1 MQFPRK
7 LHLRK
12 QKRMRNCLLTLCCLC
27 SVALTAQND
36 LLDSRQSS
44 AYTYLYRISN
54 QQAGAICRADTWQAD
69 PTFFH
74 TLTDSFPSD
83 SAFNLRLPAGHYLQT
98 RIVKNELKMDLLTV
112 QFFDVALLNNGADLC
127 VAVHDTLGRVLPAA
141 LVRVDERRIPF
152 DAKTQSYRLPKTNK
166 KGMLTVEHSGLV
178 TYYDLSREWNNPAA
192 RRLLNQSPLRYVWR
206 PVRFVLSLPA
216 DAVSGL
222 VSGKRKYTTR
232 RTGQFFKSIGR
243 GIVCIFNDYACR
255 QTRENKFAS
264 RWQGYMVF
272 NKPKYLPGDTV
283 KFKAFLVDQRGKP
296 LRDSATVLLKKDEKS
311 PVTLARMAPQQPGA
325 FDFQF
330 PLHDSFGLQLDK
342 NYEIILQ
349 KEHKRVY
356 RKGQFRYEDYE
367 LRSTALALRTEEK
380 NQFRGQEF
388 HCYLKGTDENDL
400 NLPDARVELTLRP
413 LNVLTYHADKVFLPD
428 TLWRHEQPLD
438 PAGETAI
445 LLPDSIFPV
454 ADVQYSLRVVML
466 TADNE
471 RVTKEETLHFFHA
484 RREFHHTLDRDT
496 IRFEYRV
503 NGQPQPAQALLS
515 GYDPTGNAVA
525 ERLVELPFAEKINP
539 HFAAYQLDDGLLK
552 TRIALA
558 SEPPLLQCLAN
569 RNADSLLIVA
579 DNPRQIPFRYF
590 LYRHNREIARG
601 YGADLRITRPSGEK
615 EAYSISV
622 QYLWG
627 GRLRSENFAIG
638 FQRNKLNVDIEY
650 PALAYPGM
658 ETDFT
663 VTVTDARGRP
673 VPDADLTAYA
683 VTQKFKPTVPS
694 LPSFE
699 KKAKPRRLINT
710 FSATRDQPG
719 NLSALL
725 DFNVWR
731 DKTGLDSSEYYRFI
745 FPGEAVYRY
754 EYDAPDSLTQFA
766 PFVMRRGAPQPVQ
779 VVYVDQ
785 KPVYFGWSQNYRPY
799 SFRVTPGYHR
809 IELRTTDR
817 FIRMDSVYFEPHKK
831 LVLSLHDSV
840 QAPNVAIRAMPTSL
854 TDGEKS
860 DLYRYIFPYRYNTK
874 DQFTYLEQKTE
885 TILLLPEMQNRGEL
899 PWPSWHRPQGMLA
912 GPVMPNQLAWRTM
925 GGIGTY
931 FVHEPYFE
939 YDPAP
944 GLLKM
949 RSVDPKWLYPSSL
962 GGRVREEL
970 NAAVLTHEHL
980 LLQHRLYSEERR
992 RMMARYFNPSL
1003 TPPGKARLLLRL
1015 TCEQGAKGPLN
1026 VLLFKAGDPEFVR
1039 VHPGNTDLFH
1049 NLEAGQ
1055 YRIAL
1060 LFADAAYMLFDSVAV
1075 RSGGLNFISKHHPP
1089 LLPRDSFSV
1098 QFHELIEKNLFM
1110 PTPDQQQTRQELL
1123 EYQDRYMKS
1132 FSYTGP
1138 GRLYEGRITDASGE
1152 PLIGATVRVSDM
1164 NIGTVTDMDGFY
1176 SLFAPEGALLDVSYL
1191 GYESLR
1197 VTPGQLGRN
1206 DIALS
1211 GSGAHLSE
1219 VFVTAYRVPMIEQD
1233 NITAAQIRNLPTR
1246 NVNALAGSAAGI
1258 STEEFT
1264 NIRGSRTADISYY
1277 VDGIRVE
1284 GNLLPESMQIVKA
1297 EYLTGAE
1304 ALAVFGQDAA
1314 GGVLLITTKA
1324 GAKGAQF
1331 DAAFL
1336 EAAAEASSI
1345 RSNFSDYAFW
1355 QPRLRTDREGRAT
1368 FRVAF
1373 PDDITQWRAFVPAM
1387 SSKKQ
1392 SGLGEARIRS
1402 FKPVAARL
1410 SVPRFLVAGDTAFA
1424 IGKALNYTSD
1434 TISLSTRF
1442 AVNEVETAPRS
1453 HHIADAATDSVQ
1465 LSPINSDSLSVK
1477 FVVEKP
1483 DGYFDGE
1490 LRSVPVFPK
1499 GLERAA
1505 GQFFVLEGDT
1515 AIVVALPDSLG
1526 EAVLYARADVLDVV
1540 QEDIARLIHYE
1551 YDCNEQMASRLK
1563 ALLAEE
1569 QIAAFKGRPFERR
1582 AQVARLIDRLEKNRN
1597 EHGLWGWW
1605 NRSASVYWISNHVVE
1620 TLAQA
1625 RSKGYKVQ
1633 ALPRRFAEEA
1643 VWELE
1648 STASNARKLEVLQL
1662 MSSFEIPIDYK
1673 AYLPFIEKDSTLH
1686 PLDRFRLIGLQQRH
1700 GLPWQRDS
1708 LMAYRQETMLGNVF
1722 FSATESELHPSQGT
1736 LQLTLAAY
1744 RILQSDT
1751 SGRTPLRQT
1760 DTELRRIRNYLLE
1773 QRGAGVWLNTYQTA
1787 QIVELLTAD
1796 LKKTGADWRPPVL
1809 QLSGAAPREV
1819 SQFPFELRLPP
1830 GDTLRV
1836 QKTGDY
1842 PVYLTAYQRY
1852 WDEDARASSG
1862 HFEVK
1867 SFFAGGSDTLQA
1879 GKPERLIVEVTATK
1893 AAQYVLIEIPIPGS
1907 CSYESKRQPHWG
1919 EVHREYFRHKTAI
1932 FCERLGVGTYR
1943 FEVELLP
1950 RYSGVF
1956 TLNPAKVELMYFP
1969 VFQAN
1974 AEGRRVRVR

>member
-1 MQFPRK
+1 
-7 LHLRK
+7 
-12 QKRMRNCLLTLCCLC
+12 MRNSLLALCCLC
-27 SVALTAQND
+27 NVALTAQND
-36 LLDSRQSS
+36 LLNSRQSS

-54 QQAGAICRADTWQAD
+54 QQAGAICRAETWQAD

-74 TLTDSFPSD
+74 TLTDSFSTG
-83 SAFNLRLPAGHYLQT
+83 SAFNRRLPAGHYLQT
-98 RIVKNELKMDLLTV
+98 RIVKNELKMDLLSV
-112 QFFDVALLNNGADLC
+112 QFFDVTLLDNGADLC
-127 VAVHDTLGRVLPAA
+127 IAVQDTLGRVLPDAT
-141 LVRVDERRIPF
+141 VKVDERRIPF
-152 DAKTQSYRLPKTNK
+152 DAKTQSYRLPKSNK

-178 TYYDLSREWNNPAA
+178 TYYDLRRSWNNPAVK
-192 RRLLNQSPLRYVWR
+192 RLLNNSPLRYVWR
-206 PVRFVLSLPA
+206 PVRFAVRLPA
-216 DAVSGL
+216 DAVSSL
-222 VSGKRKYTTR
+222 VSGRRKYTTR

-243 GIVCIFNDYACR
+243 SIACILDEYACR
-255 QTRENKFAS
+255 QTRAERFAD

-283 KFKAFLVDQRGKP
+283 KFKTFLVDQRGKP
-296 LRDSATVLLKKDEKS
+296 LRDSATVLLKKDGKD
-311 PVTLARMAPQQPGA
+311 PVTLARMGSQQPGA
-325 FDFQF
+325 FDFEF
-330 PLHDSFGLQLDK
+330 PLHDSLGLQLDK

-349 KEHKRVY
+349 KEPERVY

-367 LRSTALALRTEEK
+367 LRSTALALRTEGK

-388 HCYLKGTDENDL
+388 HCHLKGTDENDL
-400 NLPDARVELTLRP
+400 NLLDARVELTLRP

-454 ADVQYSLRVVML
+454 ADVEYRLHVVML

-471 RVTKEETLHFFHA
+471 RVTKEETLHFFHT

-496 IRFEYRV
+496 IRFEYRAD
-503 NGQPQPAQALLS
+503 GQSQPAQALLS
-515 GYDPTGNAVA
+515 GYDPVGNAVA
-525 ERLVELPFAEKINP
+525 ERVVDLPFAEKINP
-539 HFAAYQLDDGLLK
+539 HFAAYQLDDGLRK
-552 TRIALA
+552 TRISLD

-569 RNADSLLIVA
+569 RSADSLLIVA

-601 YGADLRITRPSGEK
+601 YGADLRIARPSGEK
-615 EAYSISV
+615 EAYSISL

-683 VTQKFKPTVPS
+683 VTQKFKPALPS

-699 KKAKPRRLINT
+699 KKTKSRRLINT
-710 FSATRDQPG
+710 FSAAREQPG

-725 DFNVWR
+725 DFDAWR
-731 DKTGLDSSEYYRFI
+731 DKTGLDTSEYYRFI

-754 EYDAPDSLTQFA
+754 AYDAPDSLTQFA
-766 PFVMRRGAPQPVQ
+766 PFVMRRGAPQPMQ

-817 FIRMDSVYFEPHKK
+817 LIRMDSVYFEPHKK
-831 LVLSLHDSV
+831 LIFSLNDSV
-840 QAPNVAIRAMPTSL
+840 QAPNIVVRVMPASL
-854 TDGEKS
+854 SDGEKS
-860 DLYRYIFPYRYNTK
+860 NLYRYIFPYRYSTK
-874 DQFTYLEQKTE
+874 DQFPYLEQQSE
-885 TILLLPEMQNRGEL
+885 TILLLPEMPNRGDF
-899 PWPSWHRPQGMLA
+899 PRRDWRYPQSLLA
-912 GPVMPNQLAWRTM
+912 GPVMPNQTAWRSV
-925 GGIGTY
+925 GGVGTY
-931 FVHEPYFE
+931 FAHEPYFE

-949 RSVDPKWLYPSSL
+949 RSVEPRLRYPSSL
-962 GGRVREEL
+962 GGRAREEL
-970 NAAVLTHEHL
+970 DAAVLTHEHL
-980 LLQHRLYSEERR
+980 LLQHRRYSEDRR
-992 RMMARYFNPSL
+992 RNTARYSTPSV

-1015 TCEQGAKGPLN
+1015 TREQGEAWPLN
-1026 VLLFKAGDPEFVR
+1026 VLLFKVDDSEFVR
-1039 VHPGNTDLFH
+1039 VYPGYVDLFH

-1060 LFADAAYMLFDSVAV
+1060 LYADAAYMLFDSIAV
-1075 RSGGLNFISKHHPP
+1075 RSGGLNFISIQHPP
-1089 LLPRDSFSV
+1089 LLPRDSFST
-1098 QFHELIEKNLFM
+1098 QFHELIEKNLFT
-1110 PTPDQQQTRQELL
+1110 PVPDQQQTRQELL

-1138 GRLYEGRITDASGE
+1138 GRLYEGRITDENGE
-1152 PLIGATVRVSDM
+1152 PLIGATVRVSNM
-1164 NIGTVTDMDGFY
+1164 NIGTVTDLDGFY
-1176 SLFAPEGALLDVSYL
+1176 SLFAPEGAILEVSYT
-1191 GYESLR
+1191 GFESLR
-1197 VTPGQLGRN
+1197 VNPGQSGRN

-1211 GSGAHLSE
+1211 GSGAQLSE
-1219 VFVTAYRVPMIEQD
+1219 VVVMGYRVPLIEQD
-1233 NITAAQIRNLPTR
+1233 NITAGQIKNLPTR
-1246 NVNALAGSAAGI
+1246 NLNALAGSVAGI
-1258 STEEFT
+1258 SAEEFI
-1264 NIRGSRTADISYY
+1264 NIRGSRSEGLSYY
-1277 VDGIRVE
+1277 VDGIRVQ
-1284 GNLLPESMQIVKA
+1284 GNMSGLDIRQIHSV
-1297 EYLTGAE
+1297 EYITGAE
-1304 ALAVFGQDAA
+1304 ALAVFGPEAA
-1314 GGVLLITTKA
+1314 GGAMLITTKA

-1336 EAAAEASSI
+1336 EAAGEASSI

-1387 SSKKQ
+1387 TGKKQ
-1392 SGLGEARIRS
+1392 SGVGEARIRS

-1434 TISLSTRF
+1434 TLNLSTRF
-1442 AVNEVETAPRS
+1442 AVNEVEAAPRE
-1453 HHIADAATDSVQ
+1453 HRIADAATDSV
-1465 LSPINSDSLSVK
+1465 LLAPLHTDSLAVK

-1515 AIVVALPDSLG
+1515 TIVVALPDSLG
-1526 EAVLYARADVLDVV
+1526 ETLLYARADVLDVV

-1569 QIAAFKGRPFERR
+1569 QIAAFKGRPFERK

-1597 EHGLWGWW
+1597 EQGLWGWW
-1605 NRSASVYWISNHVVE
+1605 NRSASVYWISNHVIE

-1633 ALPRRFAEEA
+1633 ALPRQFAEEA

-1648 STASNARKLEVLQL
+1648 STTSNARKLEVLQL

-1686 PLDRFRLIGLQQRH
+1686 PLDRFRLIGLQQLH

-1708 LMAYRQETMLGNVF
+1708 LMAYRQETLFGNVF

-1736 LQLTLAAY
+1736 LQLTPAAY
-1744 RILQSDT
+1744 RILQRDT
-1751 SGRTPLRQT
+1751 TAAP
-1760 DTELRRIRNYLLE
+1760 DELRRIRNYLLE

-1787 QIVELLTAD
+1787 QIVDLLTAD
-1796 LKKTGADWRPPVL
+1796 LKKTGADWQPPAL
-1809 QLSGAAPREV
+1809 QLSGAAQREV

-1842 PVYLTAYQRY
+1842 PVYFTAYQRY
-1852 WDEDARASSG
+1852 WDEDARASG
-1862 HFEVK
+1862 EHFEVK

-1879 GKPERLIVEVTATK
+1879 GKPERLVVEVTAAK

-1907 CSYESKRQPHWG
+1907 CSYESKKQYYRG

-1932 FCERLGVGTYR
+1932 FCERLGIGTHR

-1956 TLNPAKVELMYFP
+1956 ALNPAKVELMYFP

-1974 AEGRRVRVR
+1974 AAGRRVRVR